1 MKEKDNK
8 KKNKKSVEDEVIEEE
23 YKLGEEYYNKLL
35 DEAKKQN
42 NDYE

>member
-8 KKNKKSVEDEVIEEE
+8 KKNKSVEDEVIEEE

-35 DEAKKQN
+35 DEAEKQN
-42 NDYE
+42 KDYE